1 MVIPVSGCSKKV
13 LPVGVFF
20 QVLLDIYQVN
30 RSEVWMFIMEYLESR
45 IEI

>member
-1 MVIPVSGCSKKV
+1 MVIPVAVKG

-30 RSEVWMFIMEYLESR
+30 SSVNVYNGIYLEGVSLL
-45 IEI
+45 